1 MLNIPRL
8 FLIFSTPFLLA
19 SLINFLTAERTA
31 EAASTT
37 WVFIAYGL
45 AYSFALFFADFSLS
59 LFIQHLFNLVN
70 TYWIRVEEALM
81 SAIFKKTMRL
91 SPEAKQEFTTG
102 EIVNL
107 MSVDA
112 RRVAVLFIWIHFPLY
127 IACVVFCTFFFAVF
141 SNF

>member
-1 MLNIPRL
+1 M
-8 FLIFSTPFLLA
+8 
-19 SLINFLTAERTA
+19 INFLTNERNNTS
-31 EAASTT
+31 STETGGGSSSSST
-37 WVFIAYGL
+37 WTFIAYGL

-59 LFIQHLFNLVN
+59 LVIQHMFNMLN
-70 TYWIRVEEALM
+70 AYWIRIEESLM

-112 RRVAVLFIWIHFPLY
+112 RRVAVLCIWLHFPSY
-127 IACVVFCTFFFAVF
+127 ILAVVLCKCSVII
-141 SNF
+141 